1 MKLSAGSS
9 VKVNPGVTDPDFDF
23 DISGWQGR
31 VEEIFDGGLVLIRW
45 DSVTLAKM
53 PLGLVI
59 QCENENFDW
68 ELMALDGADIHVVR
82 ERDSTADTHNAAMR
96 IKHQI
101 MDDPRLDDD

>member
-1 MKLSAGSS
+1 MKLSVGDS
-9 VKVNPGVTDPDFDF
+9 VKVNPWVIDPDFDF

-31 VEEIFDGGLVLIRW
+31 VEEIFDSGLVLIRW

-68 ELMALDGADIHVVR
+68 ELMALDGADIHSVR

-96 IKHQI
+96 IRHKT
-101 MDDPRLDDD
+101 MDDPRLDGD